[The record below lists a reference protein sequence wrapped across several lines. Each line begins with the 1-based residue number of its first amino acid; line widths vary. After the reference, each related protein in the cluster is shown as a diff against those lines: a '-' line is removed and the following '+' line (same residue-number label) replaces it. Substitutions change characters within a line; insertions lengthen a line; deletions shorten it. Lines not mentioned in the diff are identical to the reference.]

1 MLKMLKISNKLIFFL
16 VAAFVVIAVPLF
28 AASEQETSE
37 ATTTG
42 SSEPQYGGTITVLN
56 FLTDALGVPDPAYGS
71 GSTAIKNMIG
81 ERIQVGDVHKFGIR
95 GSGDFTFTDDAGLP
109 LPYKTG
115 GVIER
120 WEVTP
125 DKLTLHVR
133 DGIVWTGLSI
143 NDVMEKREVTADDVV
158 FHYRRVFDEASGAGG
173 YIRGIDW
180 VVKPEVDHVYA
191 VDEDTLVIDTNYFH
205 ADWDGILQGGGG
217 QLFAPESYA
226 ASEPDKLTWENTV
239 GTGPFWVKEYV
250 PGSHLILGGNPDYW
264 QKAIIDGK
272 EYRTPF
278 VDEYV
283 MPMIKDETTA
293 VAALQ
298 TATADAYL
306 RVTPPHVPGLER
318 AFPQLESRPSGAGL
332 ANVIGFDTTKAP
344 FDNKEVR
351 RALMIGTD
359 RHAVN
364 GMLMEPWA
372 DYIMHPFARGWE
384 GWVALEDMPESTRM
398 LYTYDPD
405 LAKQMLA
412 DAGYPDGFEIDILAM
427 NVYQNDDIAEMV
439 ADQWKE
445 LGVTVNITVKDGTA
459 VNKEVRPPAHMEHDA
474 VAWVIVTHTPILFAH
489 TYYGTT
495 GPRNATYYDSE
506 YFTSRMLSAMREVD
520 DAKRVQMLEEA
531 NLRQQDD
538 VVAVPFA
545 FPSWRAFWWPWV
557 KNIHGEVWYHIH
569 TPDAH
574 NWWIDQNLKEEM
586 GR

>member
-1 MLKMLKISNKLIFFL
+1 MRQKIFYV
-16 VAAFVVIAVPLF
+16 VAAALVVVALPLS
-28 AASEQETSE
+28 ASGEEETT
-37 ATTTG
+37 ATTAAEST
-42 SSEPQYGGTITVLN
+42 EPQYGGTITVLN

-81 ERIQVGDVHKFGIR
+81 ERIQVGDVYRYGIR
-95 GSGDFTFTDDAGLP
+95 GSGEFAFTDDAGLP

-115 GVIER
+115 GVAES
-120 WEVTP
+120 WEVTS
-125 DKLTLHVR
+125 DKLILHVR
-133 DGIVWTGLSI
+133 KGIMWSGESI
-143 NDVMEKREVTADDVV
+143 NDVMAPRQVTAEDIV

-180 VVKPEVDHVYA
+180 IKKPEVENVYA
-191 VDEDTLVIDTNYFH
+191 IDEDTLVFETNYFH

-226 ASEPDKLTWENTV
+226 ASEPDKLTWENMV

-250 PGSHLILGGNPDYW
+250 PGSHLTLGGNSLYW

-306 RVTPPHVPGLER
+306 RVTPPHVPALEK
-318 AFPQLESRPSGAGL
+318 AFPDLQSRKSGAGL
-332 ANVIGFDTTKAP
+332 ANVIAFDNTKAP
-344 FDNKEVR
+344 FDNRDVR

-372 DYIMHPFARGWE
+372 DYIMHPFAAGWE
-384 GWVALEDMPESTRM
+384 GWTPLEEMPESTRM
-398 LYTYDPD
+398 LYTYDPE
-405 LAKQMLA
+405 LAKKMLA
-412 DAGYPDGFEIDILAM
+412 DAGYPDGFEVDLLAM
-427 NVYQNDDIAEMV
+427 NVYQNDDIAEIV

-445 LGVTVNITVKDGTA
+445 LGVTVNITVKDGAA
-459 VNKEVRPPAHMEHDA
+459 VNKEVRPPAHMEYDA

-489 TYYGTT
+489 TYYGST
-495 GPRNATYYDSE
+495 GPRNAGYYRSE
-506 YFTSRMLSAMREVD
+506 YFDERMLGAMREQD
-520 DAKRVQMLEEA
+520 DAKRVRMLTEA

-538 VVAVPFA
+538 VAAVPFA
-545 FPSWRAFWWPWV
+545 FPSWRTFWWPWV

-574 NWWIDQNLKEEM
+574 NWWLDQGLKEAM
-586 GR
+586 GH